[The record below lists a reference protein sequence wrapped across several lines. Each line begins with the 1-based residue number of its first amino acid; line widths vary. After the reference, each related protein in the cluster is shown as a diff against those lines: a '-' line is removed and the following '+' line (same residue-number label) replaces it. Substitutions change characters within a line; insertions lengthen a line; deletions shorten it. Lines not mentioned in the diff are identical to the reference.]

1 VICFKVKN
9 AMHLSIKSHDLP
21 MYFKVAVILLT
32 LFLGLDPRGLQAFV
46 QDKTKSEV
54 QALPDG
60 KASSEMAAE
69 TGPENENPEPILEPQ
84 EEMTEDEEKESR
96 ANSDPAKIQNHA
108 QADPNWIHRGDYTD
122 VERAVDHRLVFAG
135 GHSQMSECETA
146 FKTEVIRVARDY
158 VDEILGISGVNDK
171 VDLVNKP
178 LKDFLYPERTFTK
191 EHVNEFG
198 KAYLKYG
205 QLAFTESFRKEV
217 DRQFRESV
225 QESRMVS
232 WVAGFAFLLGAFA
245 LVSLVLKKRA

>member
-1 VICFKVKN
+1 
-9 AMHLSIKSHDLP
+9 MHLSIKSHDLP

-122 VERAVDHRLVFAG
+122 VEQAVDHRLVFAG